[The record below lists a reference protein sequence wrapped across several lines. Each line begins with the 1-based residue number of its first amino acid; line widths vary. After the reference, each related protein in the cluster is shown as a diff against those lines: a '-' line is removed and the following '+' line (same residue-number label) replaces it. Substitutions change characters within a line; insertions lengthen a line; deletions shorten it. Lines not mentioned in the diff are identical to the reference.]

1 MNFQTE
7 MVPPGSIQNWQ
18 TKGPNIR
25 EMGSMNST
33 VHLNLRVGKNS
44 IPFYTHTMSD
54 HNPDPD

>member
-1 MNFQTE
+1 
-7 MVPPGSIQNWQ
+7 
-18 TKGPNIR
+18 
-25 EMGSMNST
+25 MGSMNST